1 MMATW
6 GIIALEARSRAGRP
20 SRVAA
25 ALFLSVCV
33 GFDSGCATQDRK
45 AARADDHVPPAN
57 IAVVVTQ
64 QPPEITFEGFAKSKA
79 DGASRQGLL
88 FFVACLLECI
98 GTGPFCVYLAPIV
111 TGVCAARG
119 AVAGGV
125 GAAMAPSA
133 EAVRN
138 SEATWSNA
146 IASNSMQA
154 TLRDHIIASAT
165 AQGASFVAI
174 TLDPDERAA
183 AARNYRAVASQG
195 VNAVL
200 EVGVTKAGIRKAG
213 VGSALHAY
221 VQARVRLLRT
231 GDSAEI
237 SSSDYLFEGEQL
249 TFDEWSSD
257 RGDRLARNLAR
268 GYQQLG
274 DEIFDRV
281 FLLYPF
287 PDRRPHRLGML
298 MQAFGLAPVD
308 APLAE
313 TTVAPLQPALR
324 WERFPR
330 DADLRAAPEEMA
342 RVRNVRYDLMI
353 ARQENAAPVEIVY
366 RRDQLMEPSHAV
378 ETPLIPATHYYWTV
392 RASFDIDGRHRVTEW
407 SSTACCRGFVVP
419 APSDASYEFKTP

>member
-1 MMATW
+1 MMARR
-6 GIIALEARSRAGRP
+6 GIIALEARSRAGWP

-25 ALFLSVCV
+25 ALLSVCL

-45 AARADDHVPPAN
+45 LAHADDHVPPAN

-64 QPPEITFEGFAKSKA
+64 QPPEITFEGFARSKVV
-79 DGASRQGLL
+79 GASSLGLPVL
-88 FFVACLLECI
+88 FACLAQCA
-98 GTGPFCVYLAPIV
+98 GAGPFCVYFAPIIA
-111 TGVCAARG
+111 GVCAAQV

-133 EAVRN
+133 EAVRD
-138 SEATWSNA
+138 SEAAWSNA

-154 TLRDHIIASAT
+154 TLRDQIIASAT
-165 AQGASFVAI
+165 AQGASLVPI
-174 TLDPDERAA
+174 TVDPDDRAA
-183 AARNYRAVASQG
+183 AVRNYTAVAPQG

-213 VGSALHAY
+213 VGSALHAF
-221 VQARVRLLRT
+221 VQARVRLLGT
-231 GDSAEI
+231 GDNAEI

-257 RGDRLARNLAR
+257 RGDRLARNLVR

-274 DEIFDRV
+274 GEIFDRV

-287 PDRRPHRLGML
+287 PGRGPHRLGML
-298 MQAFGLAPVD
+298 TQAFGLAPVD

-313 TTVAPLQPALR
+313 TTVAPLQPTLR

-366 RRDQLMEPSHAV
+366 RRDKLMEPSHAV

-407 SSTACCRGFVVP
+407 SSTACCRGFAVP